1 MGNGIQKKIN
11 LKSMNKIL
19 IYFMFTMLQFG
30 VIISYANENY
40 DYFYIP
46 NSRLY
51 SLKELAINGDKN
63 AAYKLARHYDFH
75 PINTDSAY
83 KASLWYY
90 IAGLL
95 GQKNGYWRAL
105 ESLNTV
111 SPIQNKALVNFSDFL
126 KVYPKEKFNLESDC
140 PKLLNLLMFLYY
152 SKYSEEDKNY
162 ETLKKYLLDNGVN
175 INLFLEKNFERY
187 LHDDFYLPPEEI
199 SAMENLALRG
209 NLRAALELFNFSNS
223 YPTSYV
229 KYRFL
234 WDYVYNVIRNGE
246 IKNINSLFPQEI
258 RRKYGINKVDDI
270 FLLLFCDTTAK
281 SNKSMLSI
289 YILYK
294 YYDIIGNSILMEK
307 YKEILKSDG
316 IDNRLLLRYE
326 YKK

>member
-1 MGNGIQKKIN
+1 
-11 LKSMNKIL
+11 
-19 IYFMFTMLQFG
+19 MFTMLQFG

-95 GQKNGYWRAL
+95 GQKNGYWKAL

-126 KVYPKEKFNLESDC
+126 KVYPKEKFNLESDY

-162 ETLKKYLLDNGVN
+162 ETSKKYLLDNGVN